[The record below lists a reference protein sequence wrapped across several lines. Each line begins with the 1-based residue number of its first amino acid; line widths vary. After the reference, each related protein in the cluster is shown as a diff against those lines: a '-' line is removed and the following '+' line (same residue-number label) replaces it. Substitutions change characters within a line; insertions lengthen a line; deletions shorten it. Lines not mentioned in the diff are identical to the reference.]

1 MGALEGTVIAVAGQ
15 EPYDA
20 ELAARATAGVLGL
33 QISQAVTGTSGSATG

>member
-1 MGALEGTVIAVAGQ
+1 MGALEGTVITVAGQ
-15 EPYDA
+15 VPYDA